1 MAPQQRFAEYP
12 EMLEEVMRYLDGNEE
27 EMLRAATAHATI
39 EPVSV

>member
-12 EMLEEVMRYLDGNEE
+12 EVLKEVMRHLDGNDE
-27 EMLRAATAHATI
+27 EMLRAETAHATM